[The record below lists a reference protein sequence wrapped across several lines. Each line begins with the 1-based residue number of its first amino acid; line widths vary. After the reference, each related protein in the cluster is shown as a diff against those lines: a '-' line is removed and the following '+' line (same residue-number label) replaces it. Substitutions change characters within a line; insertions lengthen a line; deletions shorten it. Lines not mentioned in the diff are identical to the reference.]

1 MSPPAQA
8 PGPKPRR
15 APMAVALTLAGLV
28 LASLIATGIALVR
41 LETIQFSLG
50 NQKHE
55 SLVWTFIQMEREVER
70 AARALSRLHDPTDR
84 AARAEVVDR
93 FDIALSRVEMLE
105 LSPLLNMGDE
115 GTRMRESLETALRKL
130 RGATPW
136 FDRLTE
142 SAPPAAETA
151 SMLVLLDG
159 TISRLGVVANFAN
172 QMNAYVRNDLTAAY
186 KATFNGLVAAVAT
199 LLGTLAIAGIVLAH
213 QWRGLSAA
221 RHAAQA
227 ATAAK
232 SAFLATMSHEI
243 RTPMNGVIGS
253 VSLLAQSPLSA
264 DQKRLVETIDS
275 CGTALLALIDD
286 VLDISRIDSGRV
298 ELEDRPFDP
307 RALAGSAADILALPA
322 RDRGIDLQV
331 QVAPEVP
338 AMLHGDG
345 ARLRQVVVNLLSN
358 AVKFTD
364 QGGVALRLEV
374 AGEKLR
380 LSVQDTGIGIS
391 QQAQANLFDDFTQ
404 ADASIS
410 RRFGGTGLG
419 LAICRRLV
427 NAMGGTIGV
436 DSSPGQGS
444 LFHVTLPLRPAA
456 PPPAAPPPAAV
467 EPQRAAPVA
476 QAAAPA
482 APPPPAAA
490 APLRVLVAE
499 DTRVNQEVIRGLLEY
514 RGHTPTVVPDGEE
527 AVAAMQDGSYD
538 LILMD
543 MQMPRLDGLG
553 ATRAIRALPGP
564 ASRIRIV
571 ALTANSFAHDREA
584 CLAAGMDGFMAK
596 PITLERL
603 DAALAEAAALVPQTP
618 AHA

>member
-1 MSPPAQA
+1 
-8 PGPKPRR
+8 
-15 APMAVALTLAGLV
+15 MAVAMVLAGLV
-28 LASLIATGIALVR
+28 LASLVATGAALVR
-41 LETIQFSLG
+41 LESIQFSLG

-70 AARALSRLHDPTDR
+70 VERALSRLYDPTDK
-84 AARAEVVDR
+84 AARAEVVAR

-115 GTRMRESLETALRKL
+115 GARMRETLDSALRRL
-130 RGATPW
+130 GAVTPW
-136 FDRLTE
+136 FDRLPDA
-142 SAPPAAETA
+142 APSVEEIT
-151 SMLVLLDG
+151 SMLALLDS
-159 TISRLGVVANFAN
+159 TMSRLGVVANFAN
-172 QMNAYVRNDLTAAY
+172 QMNAQVRYDLTTAY
-186 KATFNGLVAAVAT
+186 KATFNGLVGAVAT
-199 LLGTLAIAGIVLAH
+199 LLGTLAIAAFVLAR
-213 QWRGLSAA
+213 QWRGLVTA

-253 VSLLAQSPLSA
+253 VSLLAQSRLSA

-286 VLDISRIDSGRV
+286 VLDISRIDAGRV

-307 RALAGSAADILALPA
+307 RALAASAADILALRA
-322 RDRGIDLQV
+322 RDRGIDLHV

-364 QGGVALRLEV
+364 QGAVALRIEV
-374 AGEKLR
+374 AGERLR
-380 LSVQDTGIGIS
+380 LSVQDTGIGIAPD
-391 QQAQANLFDDFTQ
+391 AQANLFDDFTQ
-404 ADASIS
+404 ADATIS

-427 NAMGGTIGV
+427 IAMGGTIGV

-456 PPPAAPPPAAV
+456 AVPTAVEPKRTTPVPPVASAQPAPPP
-467 EPQRAAPVA
+467 QAAP
-476 QAAAPA
+476 
-482 APPPPAAA
+482 

-514 RGHTPTVVPDGEE
+514 RGHHPTVVPDGEE
-527 AVAAMQDGSYD
+527 AVLAAQQNRYD
-538 LILMD
+538 LVLMD

-564 ASRIRIV
+564 ASRVRIV

-603 DAALAEAAALVPQTP
+603 DAALAEAAAQAPQP
-618 AHA
+618 AAPASAHA